1 MSDESSKCR
10 VCCIESSAPI
20 FHGQIRGRDVA
31 YFECNLCG
39 YVQTEE
45 PTWLDEAYST
55 VINASDTGIISRNL
69 SNVSL
74 VLATLVLLGRTA
86 GRVVDYAGG
95 YGILV
100 RMLRDIGVDAYWND
114 PYSENLVARGFEY
127 HQSGA
132 DLVTAFEAF
141 EHFLNPGLEM
151 ERLLSIAPS
160 VLFTTDMIATPTPKP
175 TEWWYYGLEHGQHIG
190 FFRRRT
196 LQYLAEKSGKR
207 LLTDGVSTHL
217 FSDQKVSYYRW
228 MIYRRL
234 ARISPALLATK
245 LRSKT
250 WTDHLLLS
258 DASETKAH

>member
-160 VLFTTDMIATPTPKP
+160 VLFTTDMIRNANTQAYGVVVLWLRAWAAHRFFSEEDSAVLGGKEWEKTPN
-175 TEWWYYGLEHGQHIG
+175 
-190 FFRRRT
+190 
-196 LQYLAEKSGKR
+196 
-207 LLTDGVSTHL
+207 
-217 FSDQKVSYYRW
+217 
-228 MIYRRL
+228 
-234 ARISPALLATK
+234 
-245 LRSKT
+245 
-250 WTDHLLLS
+250 
-258 DASETKAH
+258 